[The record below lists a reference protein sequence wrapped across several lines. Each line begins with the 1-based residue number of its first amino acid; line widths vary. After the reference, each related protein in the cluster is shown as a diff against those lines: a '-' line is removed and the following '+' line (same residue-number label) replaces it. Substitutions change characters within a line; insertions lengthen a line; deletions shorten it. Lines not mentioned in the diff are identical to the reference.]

1 MSETVSRPGMDVE
14 ETASGVHPIAGV
26 ATSVTAFLGA
36 AAQGPTDEA
45 VPVAGFEDF
54 TRTFGGLDVRHPM
67 GYAVRDFFANGGTR
81 AVIARLSATPAGA
94 GGALDP
100 AAYAG
105 DRNARTGKYLLD
117 GVDLVNLV
125 CVLGN
130 ARDETVPAAVYS
142 DLLAYCVERRAFLL
156 VDPPVEWQSDDLLAD
171 PAAHVTAL
179 GLTGPGARNA
189 AVFYPRVL
197 AADPQRDGQVDSFP
211 PCGAIAGT
219 MARTDAVR
227 GVWKAAA
234 GTHAGLVGTI
244 GLTDDVTDDQ
254 DAALDRVAVNAL
266 RNLPG
271 IGPVAWGA
279 RTLAG
284 ADQAADPYEYV
295 PVRRTALFLE
305 QSLSRGL
312 EWVVFEPNDE
322 PLWAQ
327 IRLDVGAFLQTF
339 FRQGA
344 FQGRTTA
351 DAYFVKCDAE
361 TTTQDDIDRGL
372 VTVVVG
378 FAPLRPAEFVVLRLQ
393 QWAGRTPP

>member
-1 MSETVSRPGMDVE
+1 MNVE
-14 ETASGVHPIAGV
+14 ETAIGVHPIAGV
-26 ATSVTAFLGA
+26 PTSVTAFLGGA
-36 AAQGPTDEA
+36 AEGPTDEA
-45 VPVAGFEDF
+45 VSITGFEGYN
-54 TRTFGGLDVRHPM
+54 RTFGGLDVRHPM
-67 GYAVRDFFANGGTR
+67 GYAVRDFFVNGGTR
-81 AVIARLSATPAGA
+81 AVIARLSATPPGA
-94 GGALDP
+94 GGALGP

-142 DLLAYCVERRAFLL
+142 DVLAYCVERRAFLV
-156 VDPPVEWQSDDLLAD
+156 VDPPVEWRHDELLGD
-171 PAAHVTAL
+171 PATHVQAL
-179 GLTGPGARNA
+179 GLTGQPARNA
-189 AVFYPRVL
+189 AVFYPRIL
-197 AADPQRDGQVDSFP
+197 AADPRRNGQVDSFP

-234 GTHAGLVGTI
+234 GAHAALVGTT
-244 GLTDDVTDDQ
+244 GLADDLTDDQ
-254 DAALDRVAVNAL
+254 DAVLNRVGVNAL
-266 RNLPG
+266 RILPG

-284 ADQAADPYEYV
+284 ADRAGDPYAYV

-312 EWVVFEPNDE
+312 EWVAFEPNDE
-322 PLWAQ
+322 RLWAQ
-327 IRLDVGAFLQTF
+327 IRLDVSAFLQSL

-344 FQGRTTA
+344 LQGRTTT
-351 DAYFVKCDAE
+351 DAYFVQCDAE
-361 TTTQDDIDRGL
+361 TTTQDDIARGL

-378 FAPLRPAEFVVLRLQ
+378 FAPLRPVEFVVLRLQ
-393 QWAGRTPP
+393 QRAGRTPP

>member
-1 MSETVSRPGMDVE
+1 MSETVSQPEVNVE
-14 ETASGVHPIAGV
+14 ETVSGVHPIVGV
-26 ATSVTAFLGA
+26 ATSVTAFLGP

-45 VPVAGFEDF
+45 VPVAGLDDF

-67 GYAVRDFFANGGTR
+67 GYAVRDFFANGGTQ
-81 AVIARLSATPAGA
+81 AVIARLSATPTGA

-105 DRNARTGKYLLD
+105 DSNARTGKYLLD

-156 VDPPVEWQSDDLLAD
+156 VDPPVEWRSDDLLAD
-171 PAAHVTAL
+171 PAAHLTAL

-197 AADPQRDGQVDSFP
+197 AADSQRDGQVDTFP
-211 PCGAIAGT
+211 PSGAVAGI

-234 GTHAGLVGTI
+234 GTDAGLAGTS
-244 GLTDDVTDDQ
+244 GLADDLTDG
-254 DAALDRVAVNAL
+254 ANAVLNRAGVNTL
-266 RNLPG
+266 RSLPG
-271 IGPVAWGA
+271 YGPVLWGA

-284 ADQAADPYEYV
+284 ADQAADPYKYV

-305 QSLSRGL
+305 ESLSRGL
-312 EWVVFEPNDE
+312 GWVAFEPNDE
-322 PLWAQ
+322 RLWAQ
-327 IRLDVGAFLQTF
+327 IRLSLGDFLQSL

-344 FQGRTTA
+344 FQGRTAA
-351 DAYFVKCDAE
+351 DAHFVKCDAE
-361 TTTQDDIDRGL
+361 TTTRDDIDRGL
-372 VTVVVG
+372 VNIVVG